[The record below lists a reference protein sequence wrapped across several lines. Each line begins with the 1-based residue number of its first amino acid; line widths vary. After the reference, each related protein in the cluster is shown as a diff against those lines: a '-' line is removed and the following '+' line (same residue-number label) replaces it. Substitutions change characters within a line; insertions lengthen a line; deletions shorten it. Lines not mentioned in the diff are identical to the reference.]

1 MRAASL
7 NVGTSAT
14 DRIDT
19 SLYRLLSLA
28 GKADAG
34 ANTWVYVDVFW
45 TDEHSNDHSV
55 RLPDSLAASWSEMGP
70 YDLSDLSEDWDDGDA
85 TALWLE
91 FSHGSSLSR
100 DIRLGWIR
108 LTE

>member
-70 YDLSDLSEDWDDGDA
+70 YDLSDLSDDWNDEDA